1 MALRTTHD
9 ILPPRY
15 TSVETVAHGGM
26 GEIYKACDESLGRE
40 VAVKVLA
47 ERFAQDEALRAR
59 FTREALAAARLSHQ
73 SHTVTIYD
81 VGEWQDRPFIV
92 MELATGGTVAE
103 RLDGGAHDL
112 GETLRWL
119 EQAGAALDAAHA
131 GGVVHRDVKPANLLL
146 TRDGDVRVADFGIAS
161 AAGLTSMTATGTVLG
176 TLGYLAPEQ
185 ALGASAGPAADRYAL
200 AVVAYELL
208 AGRRPFERDN
218 GTAEAAAAV
227 REPVPPLSDVAPAL
241 PRTLDPVFERALAK
255 EPGERYPS
263 CAEFVGDVRR
273 AFDDADGA
281 TRAWTVPPAARDR
294 ERARWLPWLLAGL
307 LLAGA
312 GIAAAALL
320 PGGSDPRRAA
330 PAPAPAIK
338 TITAKGDTI
347 TVTAPAPAAPAPAS
361 STAATAPVSSTSGTQ
376 LNAAGWEK
384 LQAGDLEGAL
394 PLLEQAVQALRGTG
408 STTEAY
414 ALYNL
419 ALTRF
424 ALGSC
429 DGVVQLLDASAA
441 IQGERTEI
449 DRLRRQAEHRC

>member
-47 ERFAQDEALRAR
+47 ERFAKDEALRAR

-281 TRAWTVPPAARDR
+281 TRAWTVPPAARER
-294 ERARWLPWLLAGL
+294 ARARWLPWLLAGL

-312 GIAAAALL
+312 GIVAAALL
-320 PGGSDPRRAA
+320 TGGSDPRRAA

-361 STAATAPVSSTSGTQ
+361 STAATAPVSSTSGTE